1 MEVSHGRAYAHP
13 EKDGASTWMATG
25 PAYVPGAPRIDN
37 PGVLPMAPDEPG
49 ETLLVSGTVRST
61 SGKPLPGAVID
72 LWQTTADGRHSG
84 LTPEQAGPLEGPLV
98 QRRSVYSL
106 VVSVVVPETGGI
118 QEPEGNEAT
127 GSSSTQFIKSR
138 QHAHPFLLKALKA
151 KPKNATHGNSGQ
163 ARQGHLADHRSVQAL
178 ERDIHGWLA
187 DWNDTPAPLRLD
199 VDRRRDPRQGRRV
212 LPTNLRIRSPAP
224 RIGMRRDGRPGC
236 L

>member
-106 VVSVVVPETGGI
+106 VVSVVVPGTGGI
-118 QEPEGNEAT
+118 EPFKSPKETRRQGLRQP
-127 GSSSTQFIKSR
+127 SSSSPGNMRTRSSSR
-138 QHAHPFLLKALKA
+138 H
-151 KPKNATHGNSGQ
+151 
-163 ARQGHLADHRSVQAL
+163 
-178 ERDIHGWLA
+178 
-187 DWNDTPAPLRLD
+187 
-199 VDRRRDPRQGRRV
+199 
-212 LPTNLRIRSPAP
+212 
-224 RIGMRRDGRPGC
+224 
-236 L
+236 